1 MKHFSK
7 VLLCVVVLISFLSSC
22 TFSAPT
28 KIIDKNL
35 DGEISYSKEE
45 YKMIFDN
52 ELTIYKISRDV
63 FDCFLNEQFHSILK
77 ENCTSEHI
85 YPADGEWYTTNNTY
99 RVPIKNTLI
108 QFVGDN
114 EQLNAYLKDN
124 GVNGV
129 IKNMAMFDA
138 PNTPLT
144 LWLCVDEIVWYIT
157 INETPL
163 EPYYNYKLYSRNG
176 YVDKFGQKSGSL
188 YVNDR
193 IVETQYAPKIYYK
206 YADVPLLCVLNNLG
220 ANIKQDNNKYIIKID
235 EESYIL
241 NVGEHTLYKRFNN
254 DKNLLR
260 QVDGGCVFVYV
271 VGDELMVDTATL
283 HSILYNMGFNFK
295 LSVDNDCVKITNHG
309 NNTGD
314 GSVIES

>member
-22 TFSAPT
+22 TVSAPT

-35 DGEISYSKEE
+35 DGKISYSKEE

-77 ENCTSEHI
+77 ENCRSAHI

-114 EQLNAYLKDN
+114 EQLNSYLKDN

-129 IKNMAMFDA
+129 IKNMAIFDA

-163 EPYYNYKLYSRNG
+163 DTYYSYKLYSCND
-176 YVDKFGQKSGSL
+176 YVDKFGRKNGFL
-188 YVNDR
+188 YVNDEL
-193 IVETQYAPKIYYK
+193 VETQSTPQIYYK
-206 YADVPLLCVLNNLG
+206 YADVPLLCILESLG
-220 ANIKQDNNKYIIKID
+220 ANIKQENNKYTIKINMRTYVLSVD
-235 EESYIL
+235 EYA
-241 NVGEHTLYKRFNN
+241 LYKRINK

-260 QVDGGCVFVYV
+260 QVNGGCVFVYSV
-271 VGDELMVDTATL
+271 QGDLMVDTATL

-295 LSVDNDCVKITNHG
+295 LSVDNDCVKIT
-309 NNTGD
+309 
-314 GSVIES
+314 I